1 MTVLIAVPTF
11 EHIQTECFQAI
22 FDAAMYYGDCDFMPV
37 KGYDCARAR
46 NLIAKHGID
55 GGYSHVLMVDS
66 DIIIPADC
74 IETLLSP
81 AERIVLGF
89 YKRKDDSAGRY
100 EMFRPGAG
108 WHMFEPADLDGAPDR
123 IEVKGGGFGCAMVDV
138 EVFSRLKFP
147 WFEYE
152 NWGDGQIL
160 SEDLH
165 FSRVALNSGI
175 KTYADTRVLC
185 RHIGSRIWD

>member
-11 EHIQTECFQAI
+11 ESIQTECYQGI
-22 FDAAMYYGDCDFMPV
+22 YDAAMQYQDCDFTAV

-46 NLIAKHGID
+46 NLIAKRAME

-66 DIIIPADC
+66 DIVVPFDC
-74 IETLLSP
+74 IENLLSP
-81 AERIVLGF
+81 AADIVLGF
-89 YKRKDDSAGRY
+89 YRRRDDPESRF
-100 EMFRPGAG
+100 EMFRYGDG
-108 WHMFEPADLDGAPDR
+108 WDLMGDADLDGRDR
-123 IEVKGGGFGCAMVDV
+123 IEVKGGGFGCAMMDAK
-138 EVFSRLKFP
+138 VFAKLRFP

-152 NWGDGQIL
+152 QWNDGQIL

-165 FSRVALNSGI
+165 FSRVAANAGI

-185 RHIGSRIWD
+185 GHVGKKTWW